1 MKKANIYFTFDRES
15 KYILCTTDDTM
26 FDICR
31 NISTKIFKD
40 INSLLF
46 IYEGEQINFDSKLS
60 NYQDLIDNKK
70 KILVYACP
78 KCEQKN
84 QLNNNII
91 ESINGI
97 KYQIDNIIKTN
108 TNYQIN
114 CQLKNIIN
122 NLNIVNQDIINNE
135 GKINNLF
142 NDNNNKNDIKNKN
155 EINADEKNIKKN
167 NSFENIKWIASYKK
181 IFSFVNEKNKLKLIK
196 YNKNLQNKIDITL
209 NNYKYYSGGYI
220 IYEKDGKAKKYNY
233 YND

>member
-15 KYILCTTDDTM
+15 KNILCTTDDTM

-70 KILVYACP
+70 NIFVYACL

-84 QLNNNII
+84 QLNKQKLNEINLSNNNII

-122 NLNIVNQDIINNE
+122 NLNIINQDIINNE

-155 EINADEKNIKKN
+155 EINADEKNIKK
-167 NSFENIKWIASYKK
+167 IIHLK
-181 IFSFVNEKNKLKLIK
+181 I
-196 YNKNLQNKIDITL
+196 L
-209 NNYKYYSGGYI
+209 NQ
-220 IYEKDGKAKKYNY
+220 
-233 YND
+233 